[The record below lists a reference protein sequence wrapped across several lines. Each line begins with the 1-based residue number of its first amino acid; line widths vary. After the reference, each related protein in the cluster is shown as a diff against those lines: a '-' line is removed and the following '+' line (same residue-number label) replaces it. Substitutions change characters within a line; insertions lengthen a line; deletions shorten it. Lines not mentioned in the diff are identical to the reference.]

1 MGTGA
6 KRSALDL
13 GGGLGSD
20 GWRRIAPWRRA
31 LSADA
36 CAAQAARI
44 AQGLQ
49 LATDPRL
56 PSTGV
61 PETALS
67 QILSDDRERS
77 AGLGIMRL
85 RRRTVRRV

>member
-20 GWRRIAPWRRA
+20 GWGRIAPWRRA
-31 LSADA
+31 LMADA

-61 PETALS
+61 PETLASGLAGVRARFG
-67 QILSDDRERS
+67 REEGVEPASR
-77 AGLGIMRL
+77 
-85 RRRTVRRV
+85 